1 MKRLTPLWQRPRTCS
16 ADNATARKEIETIL
30 PPADPAGGKIMCG
43 CVMRFIRGGL
53 GKRKSRSSK
62 ASGSTMVDDTRLEL
76 AEACR
81 FAPGIRRLFRLSR
94 LKLEFGHKLRV
105 LIPEEKRKPTAQQ
118 NCRLLVDDTRL
129 ELVTSRTSSGCATS
143 CANRPFSSA
152 TVILPDADG
161 FVNTFFSFSHKP
173 CIRRFF
179 RSTRGRPSSFLRL
192 RPSRCRCRFRWSSR
206 SQRSGRSMTTD
217 TRQ

>member
-1 MKRLTPLWQRPRTCS
+1 MTPLWQRPRTCS

-30 PPADPAGGKIMCG
+30 PPADPAGGKIMYG
-43 CVMRFIRGGL
+43 CVMRFIRGGQ

-81 FAPGIRRLFRLSR
+81 FAPGIRRLFRLSK

-105 LIPEEKRKPTAQQ
+105 LIPEEKRKPTAQIS
-118 NCRLLVDDTRL
+118 CRFLVDDTRL

-161 FVNTFFSFSHKP
+161 FVNTFFQ
-173 CIRRFF
+173 
-179 RSTRGRPSSFLRL
+179 FL
-192 RPSRCRCRFRWSSR
+192 
-206 SQRSGRSMTTD
+206 T
-217 TRQ
+217 

>member
-1 MKRLTPLWQRPRTCS
+1 MTPLWQRPRTCS

-43 CVMRFIRGGL
+43 CVMRFICGGQ

-161 FVNTFFSFSHKP
+161 FVNTFFQ
-173 CIRRFF
+173 
-179 RSTRGRPSSFLRL
+179 FL
-192 RPSRCRCRFRWSSR
+192 
-206 SQRSGRSMTTD
+206 T
-217 TRQ
+217 

>member
-43 CVMRFIRGGL
+43 CVMRFICGGL

-81 FAPGIRRLFRLSR
+81 FAPGIRRLFRLSK

-105 LIPEEKRKPTAQQ
+105 LIPEEKRKPTAQIS
-118 NCRLLVDDTRL
+118 CRFLVDDTRL

-161 FVNTFFSFSHKP
+161 FVNTFFQ
-173 CIRRFF
+173 
-179 RSTRGRPSSFLRL
+179 FL
-192 RPSRCRCRFRWSSR
+192 
-206 SQRSGRSMTTD
+206 T
-217 TRQ
+217 

>member
-1 MKRLTPLWQRPRTCS
+1 
-16 ADNATARKEIETIL
+16 
-30 PPADPAGGKIMCG
+30 
-43 CVMRFIRGGL
+43 MRFIRGGL

-62 ASGSTMVDDTRLEL
+62 ASGSTMADDTRLEL

-105 LIPEEKRKPTAQQ
+105 LIPEEKRKPTAQIS
-118 NCRLLVDDTRL
+118 CRLLVDDTRL

-161 FVNTFFSFSHKP
+161 FVNTFFQ
-173 CIRRFF
+173 
-179 RSTRGRPSSFLRL
+179 FL
-192 RPSRCRCRFRWSSR
+192 
-206 SQRSGRSMTTD
+206 T
-217 TRQ
+217 

>member
-43 CVMRFIRGGL
+43 CVMRFIRGGQ

-62 ASGSTMVDDTRLEL
+62 ASESTMVDDTRLEL

-105 LIPEEKRKPTAQQ
+105 LIPEEKRKPTAQIS
-118 NCRLLVDDTRL
+118 CRFLVDDTRL

-161 FVNTFFSFSHKP
+161 FVNTFFQ
-173 CIRRFF
+173 
-179 RSTRGRPSSFLRL
+179 FL
-192 RPSRCRCRFRWSSR
+192 
-206 SQRSGRSMTTD
+206 T
-217 TRQ
+217 

>member
-81 FAPGIRRLFRLSR
+81 FVPGIRRLFRLSR

-161 FVNTFFSFSHKP
+161 FVNTFFQ
-173 CIRRFF
+173 
-179 RSTRGRPSSFLRL
+179 FL
-192 RPSRCRCRFRWSSR
+192 
-206 SQRSGRSMTTD
+206 T
-217 TRQ
+217 

>member
-1 MKRLTPLWQRPRTCS
+1 MTPLWQRPRTCS

-30 PPADPAGGKIMCG
+30 PPPPADPAGGKIMCG
-43 CVMRFIRGGL
+43 CVMRFIRGGQ

-81 FAPGIRRLFRLSR
+81 FAPGIRRLFRLSK

-105 LIPEEKRKPTAQQ
+105 LIPEEKRKPTAQIS
-118 NCRLLVDDTRL
+118 CRLMVDDTRL

-161 FVNTFFSFSHKP
+161 FVNTFFQ
-173 CIRRFF
+173 
-179 RSTRGRPSSFLRL
+179 FL
-192 RPSRCRCRFRWSSR
+192 
-206 SQRSGRSMTTD
+206 T
-217 TRQ
+217 

>member
-43 CVMRFIRGGL
+43 CVMRFIRGGQ

-81 FAPGIRRLFRLSR
+81 FAPGIRRLFRLSK

-105 LIPEEKRKPTAQQ
+105 LIPEEKRKPTAQIS
-118 NCRLLVDDTRL
+118 CRFVVDDTRL

-161 FVNTFFSFSHKP
+161 FVNTFFQ
-173 CIRRFF
+173 
-179 RSTRGRPSSFLRL
+179 FL
-192 RPSRCRCRFRWSSR
+192 
-206 SQRSGRSMTTD
+206 T
-217 TRQ
+217 

>member
-43 CVMRFIRGGL
+43 CVMRFIRGGQ

-81 FAPGIRRLFRLSR
+81 FAPGIRRLFRLSK
-94 LKLEFGHKLRV
+94 LKLEFGHKLQV
-105 LIPEEKRKPTAQQ
+105 LIPEEKRKPTAQIS
-118 NCRLLVDDTRL
+118 CRFLVDDTRL

-161 FVNTFFSFSHKP
+161 FVNTFFQ
-173 CIRRFF
+173 
-179 RSTRGRPSSFLRL
+179 FL
-192 RPSRCRCRFRWSSR
+192 
-206 SQRSGRSMTTD
+206 T
-217 TRQ
+217 

>member
-43 CVMRFIRGGL
+43 CVMRFICGGQ

-105 LIPEEKRKPTAQQ
+105 LIPEEKRKPTAQIS
-118 NCRLLVDDTRL
+118 CRFMVDDTRL

-161 FVNTFFSFSHKP
+161 FVNTFFQ
-173 CIRRFF
+173 
-179 RSTRGRPSSFLRL
+179 FL
-192 RPSRCRCRFRWSSR
+192 
-206 SQRSGRSMTTD
+206 T
-217 TRQ
+217 

>member
-1 MKRLTPLWQRPRTCS
+1 MTPLWQRPRTCS

-30 PPADPAGGKIMCG
+30 PPADPAGGKIMYG
-43 CVMRFIRGGL
+43 CVMRFIRGGQ

-81 FAPGIRRLFRLSR
+81 FAPGIRRLFRLSK

-105 LIPEEKRKPTAQQ
+105 LIPEEKRKPTAQIS
-118 NCRLLVDDTRL
+118 CRFLVDDTRL
-129 ELVTSRTSSGCATS
+129 ELVASRTSSGCATS

-161 FVNTFFSFSHKP
+161 FVNTFFQ
-173 CIRRFF
+173 
-179 RSTRGRPSSFLRL
+179 FL
-192 RPSRCRCRFRWSSR
+192 
-206 SQRSGRSMTTD
+206 T
-217 TRQ
+217 

>member
-1 MKRLTPLWQRPRTCS
+1 
-16 ADNATARKEIETIL
+16 
-30 PPADPAGGKIMCG
+30 MCG
-43 CVMRFIRGGL
+43 CVMRFIRGGQ

-81 FAPGIRRLFRLSR
+81 FAPGIRRLFRLSK

-105 LIPEEKRKPTAQQ
+105 LIPEEKRKPTAQISCRFLVDDTRLELAEACRFAPGIRRLFRLSKLKLEFGHKLRVLIPEEKRKPTAQ
-118 NCRLLVDDTRL
+118 ISCRLLVDDTRL

-152 TVILPDADG
+152 TVILPDADR
-161 FVNTFFSFSHKP
+161 FVNTFFQ
-173 CIRRFF
+173 
-179 RSTRGRPSSFLRL
+179 FL
-192 RPSRCRCRFRWSSR
+192 
-206 SQRSGRSMTTD
+206 T
-217 TRQ
+217 

>member
-1 MKRLTPLWQRPRTCS
+1 MTPLWQRPRTCS

-43 CVMRFIRGGL
+43 CVMRFIRGSL

-81 FAPGIRRLFRLSR
+81 FAPGIRRLFRLSK

-105 LIPEEKRKPTAQQ
+105 LIPEEKRKPTAQIS
-118 NCRLLVDDTRL
+118 CRFLVDDTRL

-152 TVILPDADG
+152 TVILPDADE
-161 FVNTFFSFSHKP
+161 FVNSFFQ
-173 CIRRFF
+173 
-179 RSTRGRPSSFLRL
+179 FL
-192 RPSRCRCRFRWSSR
+192 
-206 SQRSGRSMTTD
+206 T
-217 TRQ
+217 

>member
-1 MKRLTPLWQRPRTCS
+1 MKRLTPLWQRRRTCS

-43 CVMRFIRGGL
+43 CVMRFIRGGQ

-81 FAPGIRRLFRLSR
+81 FAPGIRRLFRLSK

-105 LIPEEKRKPTAQQ
+105 LIPEEKRKPTAQIS
-118 NCRLLVDDTRL
+118 CRFLVDDTRL

-161 FVNTFFSFSHKP
+161 FVNTFFQ
-173 CIRRFF
+173 
-179 RSTRGRPSSFLRL
+179 FL
-192 RPSRCRCRFRWSSR
+192 
-206 SQRSGRSMTTD
+206 T
-217 TRQ
+217 

>member
-1 MKRLTPLWQRPRTCS
+1 MTPLWQRPRTCS

-30 PPADPAGGKIMCG
+30 PPADLAGGKIMCG
-43 CVMRFIRGGL
+43 CVMRFIRGGQ

-94 LKLEFGHKLRV
+94 LKLEFGHKLQV
-105 LIPEEKRKPTAQQ
+105 LIPEEKRKPTAQIS
-118 NCRLLVDDTRL
+118 CRLMVDDTRL

-161 FVNTFFSFSHKP
+161 FVNTFFQ
-173 CIRRFF
+173 
-179 RSTRGRPSSFLRL
+179 FL
-192 RPSRCRCRFRWSSR
+192 
-206 SQRSGRSMTTD
+206 T
-217 TRQ
+217 

>member
-43 CVMRFIRGGL
+43 CVMRFIRGGQ

-81 FAPGIRRLFRLSR
+81 FAPGIRRLFRLSK

-105 LIPEEKRKPTAQQ
+105 LIPEEKRKPTAQIS
-118 NCRLLVDDTRL
+118 CRLMVDDTRL

-161 FVNTFFSFSHKP
+161 FVNTFFQ
-173 CIRRFF
+173 
-179 RSTRGRPSSFLRL
+179 FL
-192 RPSRCRCRFRWSSR
+192 
-206 SQRSGRSMTTD
+206 T
-217 TRQ
+217 

>member
-43 CVMRFIRGGL
+43 CVMRFICGGQ

-81 FAPGIRRLFRLSR
+81 FAPGIRRLFRLSK

-105 LIPEEKRKPTAQQ
+105 LIPEEKRKPTAQIS
-118 NCRLLVDDTRL
+118 CRFMVDDTRL

-161 FVNTFFSFSHKP
+161 FVNTFFQ
-173 CIRRFF
+173 
-179 RSTRGRPSSFLRL
+179 FL
-192 RPSRCRCRFRWSSR
+192 
-206 SQRSGRSMTTD
+206 T
-217 TRQ
+217 

>member
-43 CVMRFIRGGL
+43 CVMRFIRGGQ

-118 NCRLLVDDTRL
+118 NCRFLVDDTRL

-161 FVNTFFSFSHKP
+161 FVNTFFQ
-173 CIRRFF
+173 
-179 RSTRGRPSSFLRL
+179 FL
-192 RPSRCRCRFRWSSR
+192 
-206 SQRSGRSMTTD
+206 T
-217 TRQ
+217 

>member
-30 PPADPAGGKIMCG
+30 PPADPAGGKIMGG
-43 CVMRFIRGGL
+43 CVMRFIRGGP

-94 LKLEFGHKLRV
+94 LKLEFGHKLQV
-105 LIPEEKRKPTAQQ
+105 LIPEEKRKPTAQLS
-118 NCRLLVDDTRL
+118 CRLMVDDTRL

-161 FVNTFFSFSHKP
+161 FVNTFFQ
-173 CIRRFF
+173 
-179 RSTRGRPSSFLRL
+179 FL
-192 RPSRCRCRFRWSSR
+192 
-206 SQRSGRSMTTD
+206 T
-217 TRQ
+217 

>member
-43 CVMRFIRGGL
+43 CVMRFICGGQ

-81 FAPGIRRLFRLSR
+81 FAPGIRRLFRLSK

-105 LIPEEKRKPTAQQ
+105 LIPEEKRKPTAQIS
-118 NCRLLVDDTRL
+118 CRLMVDDTRL

-161 FVNTFFSFSHKP
+161 FVNTFFQ
-173 CIRRFF
+173 
-179 RSTRGRPSSFLRL
+179 FL
-192 RPSRCRCRFRWSSR
+192 
-206 SQRSGRSMTTD
+206 T
-217 TRQ
+217 